1 MERNP
6 REPLFQ
12 ITLVILG
19 SLELVAVF
27 IGNDLLLV
35 SGFILILVLAFFWM
49 RYRRSL
55 AFKSKYSPIETTP
68 NEDWKG
74 KTDKDNNP
82 V

>member
-12 ITLVILG
+12 IALVILG

-35 SGFILILVLAFFWM
+35 SGFALIVVLAFFWM

-55 AFKSKYSPIETTP
+55 ELKTKYSPVETTP
-68 NEDWKG
+68 KENWKG